1 MPLYRGSWYSQA
13 PAFGWFDKEDRPGS
27 NALGVPDW
35 QQGIALPSR
44 STLGQWYNVTPPG
57 GGIPYPLQQTDIG
70 PAKWT
75 GRGVDISA
83 AAGHQMGYT
92 PQNFP
97 TDAEW
102 KIEPRDEPRGLGS
115 PAGMPVQAGDLPD
128 NSPDTAYAGGPSPN
142 RGRKMPTSLM
152 DMFQPTDAGGEPVD
166 FGKALASR
174 SNSLIG
180 LGLGLMRGPG
190 WGQALEGY
198 QTGSSQDAA
207 QNYRQQQLAHQ
218 KLQEARQA
226 RQDALQASQ
235 WKQQFA
241 ENQMTEAEKLARASG
256 IAPGTPEH
264 TAFIQKAIQSKTE
277 GDWKVVE
284 IPHPDFPDQ
293 KIPVWA
299 NARTRE
305 YAPFGQGVPPSTG
318 VAANPDVFTRGTAPV
333 YGQGGAGDYAA
344 SGAAALPPSGSG
356 IPTPAPAAAPGRA
369 FPPPSPGMNTK
380 TYAEEQTKLAVKQQ
394 AAQADK
400 AKRAQMI
407 DPVGQDIE
415 RAINAV
421 IANPGRTTGWG
432 GAIMQHV
439 PESKAGDVAGLVATI
454 KGASSLEAMKELRA
468 NSPTGS
474 TGLGAVTKDEHKRL
488 EDAIGELDQSRS
500 KEQFLAN
507 LDRVRRIRMELIH
520 GPGAGGEPRYLP
532 PAEQRAPS
540 ARQTGG
546 GGTGPNAD
554 AVRFLKNNPQ
564 RRDEFDAK
572 YGEGAA
578 MRYLTGK

>member
-207 QNYRQQQLAHQ
+207 QNYRQQALAHQ

-241 ENQMTEAEKLARASG
+241 ENQMTDAEKLARASG

-284 IPHPDFPDQ
+284 IPHPDYPDQ
-293 KIPVWA
+293 KIPIWA

-305 YAPFGQGVPPSTG
+305 TAAFVPGQGAPGTTG
-318 VAANPDVFTRGTAPV
+318 VAVNPDIFTRGTAPV

-344 SGAAALPPSGSG
+344 SGAAALPPSGG
-356 IPTPAPAAAPGRA
+356 GVPTTSPNAAPGRA
-369 FPPPSPGMNTK
+369 FPPPQPGMNSK
-380 TYAEEQTKLAVKQQ
+380 VYAEEMTKRAVKDQ
-394 AAQADK
+394 AEQERVKKQAG
-400 AKRAQMI
+400 MI
-407 DPVGQDIE
+407 DPVKEDIAQ
-415 RAINAV
+415 AIK
-421 IANPGRTTGWG
+421 IIQTNPASTTGKYGQLASYFG
-432 GAIMQHV
+432 GQ
-439 PESKAGDVAGLVATI
+439 AGDLSGLLQTVKARV
-454 KGASSLEAMKELRA
+454 SFDELQKMRA
-468 NSPTGS
+468 ASPTG
-474 TGLGAVTKDEHKRL
+474 GALGNVSDKDMASLQAVMGSL
-488 EDAIGELDQSRS
+488 EQSRTP
-500 KEQFLAN
+500 QQLLYN
-507 LDRVRRIRMELIH
+507 LDRVDRTRHEIIH
-520 GPGAGGEPRYLP
+520 GPGTAPPPRFAQP
-532 PAEQRAPS
+532 DPAAS
-540 ARQTGG
+540 ARKTAQPKAKPGYIDPDFPDKVFKGG
-546 GGTGPNAD
+546 DPS
-554 AVRFLKNNPQ
+554 NPDDWATIQ
-564 RRDEFDAK
+564 RSGR
-572 YGEGAA
+572 
-578 MRYLTGK
+578 